1 MRPFRNS
8 STFLWRFFS
17 AFTFTVALHYVF
29 VPFTYIFRLAS
40 QMPVFRFSSIHL
52 TFSSSHPHF
61 SYAFFSVRFSIHFFF
76 VLSCCRS
83 YAPFS
88 FTFQLMAQLYFRR
101 TYTSPLIAKKGAQQM
116 CQALFLW
123 PAHSPSSNG
132 SKAHLTIEFI
142 LSTVP
147 ISIDANPLMTG
158 LV

>member
-1 MRPFRNS
+1 
-8 STFLWRFFS
+8 
-17 AFTFTVALHYVF
+17 
-29 VPFTYIFRLAS
+29 
-40 QMPVFRFSSIHL
+40 MPVFRFSSIPL

-116 CQALFLW
+116 CQALFFVASAL
-123 PAHSPSSNG
+123 AIVEREQSPFDHRIHIEYG
-132 SKAHLTIEFI
+132 SDFNRRK
-142 LSTVP
+142 
-147 ISIDANPLMTG
+147 SIDDWFG
-158 LV
+158 LIRWCFRLRSSIFRSVIKYTVSDVCDI